1 VTRSVFISYSHTDRN
16 AVRRDAELLRASG
29 VQIFI
34 DVRDIAYG
42 ERWAEVLQQALL
54 QCERVLVFWSRSALV
69 STWVEREWRF
79 ALSLGKKIVPTL
91 LDTTPLPVELAEFQ
105 AVTRYRRRPRA
116 VQPGQG
122 PMQSAP
128 AGIAAQ
134 PGSQPARATTA
145 APQAPRPGA
154 TEAARPPHAA
164 PSAPVWTEHPVASA
178 AGRPGI
184 AIPPHFDRDRRGPT
198 AGPFSRT
205 TGWGAGATLAA
216 GAGVGLW
223 WLIEAPEEAPSVTVA
238 AGPREPAAP
247 AAAPP
252 GALPV
257 PSPAP
262 DPVVAAA
269 PVQGRPAVR
278 PEGPVDAVRPT
289 APPPSAPTDRPS
301 PAPSASAAPAPAT
314 PPSPTASA
322 PPAELPSSRWLGPA
336 ALTLSL
342 AGLLWVWRRRR
353 TLQASEVGA
362 AAGATAAPAAP
373 TAASAAPSAGSA
385 AVPSVAPSV
394 APSPAS
400 AASSGPAPDV
410 GQSPSFQHTG
420 AGLPF
425 ELDPSDP
432 STLSPPDEQED
443 DDFVRAVF
451 SA

>member
-1 VTRSVFISYSHTDRN
+1 MQPEARMGLDATAGARCNTPAVTRSVFISYSHTDRS

-34 DVRDIAYG
+34 DVHDIAYG
-42 ERWAEVLQQALL
+42 ERWAEVLHQALL

-69 STWVEREWRF
+69 SAWVEREWRF

-122 PMQSAP
+122 PPPSPP
-128 AGIAAQ
+128 AAIA
-134 PGSQPARATTA
+134 SQPAAATRA
-145 APQAPRPGA
+145 APQTPASAA
-154 TEAARPPHAA
+154 TEAARPRHAA
-164 PSAPVWTEHPVASA
+164 PSAPVWTEHSVASA

-184 AIPPHFDRDRRGPT
+184 AIPPDFDRDRRGAT

-205 TGWGAGATLAA
+205 GGWGAGATLAA

-223 WLIEAPEEAPSVTVA
+223 WLIEAPEDAPPVTVA
-238 AGPREPAAP
+238 AGPLEPAGP

-252 GALPV
+252 GSMPV

-278 PEGPVDAVRPT
+278 PEGPVDAVGPT
-289 APPPSAPTDRPS
+289 APPTSGPTQT
-301 PAPSASAAPAPAT
+301 PAPSPSAAPAPAT
-314 PPSPTASA
+314 APSAPASA
-322 PPAELPSSRWLGPA
+322 PSAGLPGSRWLAPA

-342 AGLLWVWRRRR
+342 AGLL
-353 TLQASEVGA
+353 G
-362 AAGATAAPAAP
+362 
-373 TAASAAPSAGSA
+373 
-385 AVPSVAPSV
+385 
-394 APSPAS
+394 
-400 AASSGPAPDV
+400 
-410 GQSPSFQHTG
+410 
-420 AGLPF
+420 
-425 ELDPSDP
+425 
-432 STLSPPDEQED
+432 
-443 DDFVRAVF
+443 
-451 SA
+451 